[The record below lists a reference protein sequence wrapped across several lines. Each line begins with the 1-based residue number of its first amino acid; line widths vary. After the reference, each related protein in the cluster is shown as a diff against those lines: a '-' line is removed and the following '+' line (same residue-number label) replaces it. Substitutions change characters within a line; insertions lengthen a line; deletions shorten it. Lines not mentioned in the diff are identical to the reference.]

1 MTPTSPTA
9 PASTSGQ
16 RNSRTGG
23 FLGKTSAHAPEPL
36 TPVQKVLNLLA
47 ALVIAGTYVW
57 AVLTAGGPTNY
68 SGYLEGTADAQAAL
82 SLPLTLGYTLS
93 LILLLAANLSRLAI
107 STLAL
112 IPFAAAFN
120 IIVGQL
126 IGFSG
131 IPLYLDSVATILIG
145 VLAGPAAGAMTGA
158 VTNLA
163 WGLTINPTTIPF
175 AAGAAAIGF
184 LAGCARRA
192 GLMRR
197 LWTVLLAGLG
207 TGLIAGF
214 LGAPIA
220 AFVFGGGQ
228 GVGTGSVVAAL
239 QAAGQSLLG
248 ATTLQSLLSDPLD
261 KTVAFLL
268 VWIIVRG
275 LPNRLRTA
283 LGA

>member
-1 MTPTSPTA
+1 MNPSTATP
-9 PASTSGQ
+9 PADTSGQ
-16 RNSRTGG
+16 RNTHPGG
-23 FLGKTSAHAPEPL
+23 FLGKTSAHTTEPL
-36 TPVQKVLNLLA
+36 TPIQKALNLLA
-47 ALVIAGTYVW
+47 ALVIAGTYTW
-57 AVLTAGGPTNY
+57 AVLTAGGSINY
-68 SGYLEGTADAQAAL
+68 SGYLAGTTDAQAAL
-82 SLPLTLGYTLS
+82 SLPLTLGYTLGVV
-93 LILLLAANLSRLAI
+93 LLLAANLSRLSM

-120 IIVGQL
+120 IIVGQI

-131 IPLYLDSVATILIG
+131 IPLYLDSVATVLIG

-184 LAGCARRA
+184 LAGCARRT
-192 GLMRR
+192 GLMRT
-197 LWTVLLAGLG
+197 LWTALLAGLA

-228 GVGTGSVVAAL
+228 GVGTGTVVAAL

-275 LPNRLRTA
+275 LPVRVRTS

>member
-1 MTPTSPTA
+1 MTPTA
-9 PASTSGQ
+9 PANISGQ
-16 RNSRTGG
+16 RNSRPGG
-23 FLGKTSAHAPEPL
+23 FLGKISAHTTQPL

-47 ALVIAGTYVW
+47 ALVIAGTYTW

-68 SGYLEGTADAQAAL
+68 SGYIAGTADAQAAI
-82 SLPLTLGYTLS
+82 SLPLTLGYTLG
-93 LILLLAANLSRLAI
+93 LILLLTANLSRLPI

-120 IIVGQL
+120 IIMGQL

-131 IPLYLDSVATILIG
+131 IPLYLDSVATVLIG

-163 WGLTINPTTIPF
+163 WGLTINPTNIPF
-175 AAGAAAIGF
+175 AAGAATIGF
-184 LAGCARRA
+184 LAGCARRT
-192 GLMRR
+192 GLMSK
-197 LWTVLLAGLG
+197 LWTALLAGLG

-261 KTVAFLL
+261 KTLVFLL
-268 VWIIVRG
+268 VWIIVRS
-275 LPNRLRTA
+275 LPNRVRTA

>member
-1 MTPTSPTA
+1 MFNIRP
-9 PASTSGQ
+9 
-16 RNSRTGG
+16 
-23 FLGKTSAHAPEPL
+23 
-36 TPVQKVLNLLA
+36 
-47 ALVIAGTYVW
+47 ALVIAGTYAW

-68 SGYLEGTADAQAAL
+68 SGYLDGSADTQAAL
-82 SLPLTLGYTLS
+82 SLPLTLGLPPSALFCSWPPTS
-93 LILLLAANLSRLAI
+93 PRLAI

-112 IPFAAAFN
+112 IPFAAAFK

-131 IPLYLDSVATILIG
+131 IPLYLDSVATVLIG

-184 LAGCARRA
+184 LAGCSRRA
-192 GLMRR
+192 GLMSK
-197 LWTVLLAGLG
+197 LWTALLAGLG

-275 LPNRLRTA
+275 LPNRVRIA